1 MTDMNIAFC
10 ANNTYSDKV
19 AVVMTS
25 ILENHKTQ
33 KINFYI
39 FSSDLDDSNLHLL
52 QKLLLKYKNFTVQ
65 RILVPQHLVSSLPLN
80 ISHISVE
87 TYYRYVI
94 ADLLPDLDKILY
106 LDADLIVCKNI
117 ADFYSTDL
125 KNNYFSGAE
134 DLYIKE
140 INHKQSIGLGADD
153 LYINAGVLLMN
164 LKLIRQDNLG
174 EKLINA
180 TKELWNKIKY
190 QDQDVIN
197 IVCKGKIKKINNMY
211 NFATHNMLYNAK
223 LIDTAKIIH
232 YTGSKKPWLTGR
244 GAKKVKFSN
253 IWRKYAKIT
262 NSILQK
268 QVKVGLII
276 DEFFGGAGTA
286 FGGYGFLARNYIAKY
301 IPNTDIKVDV
311 LLGRGKHLLFA
322 EKYHVDNVDLY
333 KLPKSALAAQL
344 WLKKQ
349 NYDVYLSIELT
360 SNYILKNE
368 KNSNKNL
375 ILWIQD
381 PRPKYEWDEIETVK
395 LFTETNYYNQKIY
408 DLVHDWNEQGHVK
421 FISQGYFLNQKAIDL
436 YNLPAD
442 TPIQYLP
449 NPIEIDK
456 NFNVQTYPKKDNIIF
471 LGRIESVKRGWLFCE
486 IAKNM
491 PEYNFYVLGQTFR
504 EKSKNESIMAK
515 YQNIPNLHFAGH
527 VDGEEKAKYLKDAK
541 ILVNTSIHEALPI
554 SFLEALSYGTCLV
567 SNRNPENLTSKFG
580 IWTGQINGDG
590 FDKINLYINAIKTL
604 MTDDKLR
611 SQYAAQGRAYI
622 EKVHNVNNFVRDLCR
637 VIFDTVKL

>member
-1 MTDMNIAFC
+1 M
-10 ANNTYSDKV
+10 
-19 AVVMTS
+19 
-25 ILENHKTQ
+25 
-33 KINFYI
+33 
-39 FSSDLDDSNLHLL
+39 
-52 QKLLLKYKNFTVQ
+52 
-65 RILVPQHLVSSLPLN
+65 
-80 ISHISVE
+80 
-87 TYYRYVI
+87 
-94 ADLLPDLDKILY
+94 
-106 LDADLIVCKNI
+106 
-117 ADFYSTDL
+117 
-125 KNNYFSGAE
+125 
-134 DLYIKE
+134 
-140 INHKQSIGLGADD
+140 
-153 LYINAGVLLMN
+153 
-164 LKLIRQDNLG
+164 
-174 EKLINA
+174 
-180 TKELWNKIKY
+180 
-190 QDQDVIN
+190 
-197 IVCKGKIKKINNMY
+197 
-211 NFATHNMLYNAK
+211 
-223 LIDTAKIIH
+223 
-232 YTGSKKPWLTGR
+232 
-244 GAKKVKFSN
+244 
-253 IWRKYAKIT
+253 
-262 NSILQK
+262 
-268 QVKVGLII
+268 
-276 DEFFGGAGTA
+276 
-286 FGGYGFLARNYIAKY
+286 
-301 IPNTDIKVDV
+301 
-311 LLGRGKHLLFA
+311 
-322 EKYHVDNVDLY
+322 
-333 KLPKSALAAQL
+333 
-344 WLKKQ
+344 
-349 NYDVYLSIELT
+349 
-360 SNYILKNE
+360 
-368 KNSNKNL
+368 
-375 ILWIQD
+375 
-381 PRPKYEWDEIETVK
+381 
-395 LFTETNYYNQKIY
+395 
-408 DLVHDWNEQGHVK
+408 HDWNEQGRVK

-622 EKVHNVNNFVRDLCR
+622 EKVHNVNNFVRDLRR

>member
-1 MTDMNIAFC
+1 MNEINIAFC
-10 ANNTYSDKV
+10 INNAYADKA

-39 FSSDLDDSNLHLL
+39 FSSDLDDNNLHLL

-65 RILVPQHLVSSLPLN
+65 RILVPQHLVNSLPLN

-94 ADLLPDLDKILY
+94 ADLLPDVDKILY

-117 ADFYSTDL
+117 ADFYNTDL
-125 KNNYFSGAE
+125 KDNYFSGAE

-140 INHKQSIGLGADD
+140 TNHKQSIGLGADD

-197 IVCKGKIKKINNMY
+197 IVCKDKILQADNVY
-211 NFATHNMLYNAK
+211 NFAKHNILK
-223 LIDTAKIIH
+223 EKDKIKSACIVH
-232 YTGSKKPWLTGR
+232 YTGRKKPWHG
-244 GAKKVKFSN
+244 GVVKKVKLAH
-253 IWRKYAKIT
+253 IWDKYARITDYVLHKKI
-262 NSILQK
+262 
-268 QVKVGLII
+268 KVGLII
-276 DEFFGGAGTA
+276 NEFFGGAGTA

-301 IPNTDIKVDV
+301 IPDSDIKIDV
-311 LLGRGKHLLFA
+311 LLGSGKHLLFA
-322 EKYHVDNVDLY
+322 KKYHVDNVDLY
-333 KLPKSALAAQL
+333 KLPKSALAKRL

-349 NYDVYLSIELT
+349 NYDIYLSIELI
-360 SNYILKNE
+360 SHKILQYETNLSK
-368 KNSNKNL
+368 KL

-408 DLVHDWNEQGHVK
+408 DLVHDWNEQGRVK

-515 YQNIPNLHFAGH
+515 YQNIPNLYFAGH

-622 EKVHNVNNFVRDLCR
+622 EKVHNVNNFVRDLRR